1 MTLDRTIAHATPLDN
16 ADLIDAWLAAIPVDA
31 NRQRVSDLLNE
42 TLRTHPNLVL
52 VWKWNL
58 PMLTDH
64 GSFIASWSASA
75 KHLALAFEAAT
86 LDAFTERIIDE
97 GYTRSK
103 KMWQVRWD
111 QPVPWPLIDDM
122 LGHAIEVKKD
132 CTTFWAR

>member
-1 MTLDRTIAHATPLDN
+1 M
-16 ADLIDAWLAAIPVDA
+16 
-31 NRQRVSDLLNE
+31 
-42 TLRTHPNLVL
+42 
-52 VWKWNL
+52 

-64 GSFIASWSASA
+64 GSVIASWSASA

-122 LGHAIEVKKD
+122 LGRAIEVKKD